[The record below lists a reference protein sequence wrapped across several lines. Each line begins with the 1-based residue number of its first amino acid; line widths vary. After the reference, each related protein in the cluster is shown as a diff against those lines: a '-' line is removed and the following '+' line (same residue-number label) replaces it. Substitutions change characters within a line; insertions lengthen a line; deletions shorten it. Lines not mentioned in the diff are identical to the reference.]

1 MVDTRYLQELVIIL
15 KSNGVKH
22 IKMQGLELSFHVEQI
37 LGMEQILGDSP
48 INPNI
53 SSDSTQIIADT
64 LRKQEE
70 AMPPDLRADALMDQ
84 DKILNWSS
92 PDQKAFDE
100 EPSLPLTDE
109 QPL

>member
-22 IKMQGLELSFHVEQI
+22 IKMQGLELSFHV
-37 LGMEQILGDSP
+37 EQILGDSP